1 MKIKLILLPI
11 IIIFSI
17 MFFSPTQSL
26 AFPTFDDMASQAQSW
41 IDSGKNGNIVSEQ
54 KVSEILL
61 PIGQFMMGLA
71 ILVLIIVTIILGIKY
86 MSADPSTQ
94 AKLKQQ
100 MIGLVVAAVVIFG
113 AVGIWRLVYSFM
125 NDLI

>member
-61 PIGQFMMGLA
+61 PIGQFMMGVA

>member
-1 MKIKLILLPI
+1 MKIKIIILPI
-11 IIIFSI
+11 IIIFSLI
-17 MFFSPTQSL
+17 FIHPTNSF
-26 AFPTFDDMASQAQSW
+26 AFPTFDEMVSQAQTW
-41 IDSGKNGNIVSEQ
+41 VDSGKKGNIVDEK

-71 ILVLIIVTIILGIKY
+71 VLILIIVTIILGIKY
-86 MSADPSTQ
+86 MSADPNTQ

-100 MIGLVVAAVVIFG
+100 MIGLVVAAAVIFG

-125 NDLI
+125 NDLV

>member
-1 MKIKLILLPI
+1 
-11 IIIFSI
+11 
-17 MFFSPTQSL
+17 
-26 AFPTFDDMASQAQSW
+26 
-41 IDSGKNGNIVSEQ
+41 
-54 KVSEILL
+54 
-61 PIGQFMMGLA
+61 
-71 ILVLIIVTIILGIKY
+71 

-113 AVGIWRLVYSFM
+113 AVAIWRLVYSFM